1 MVRSMRSLPIVLT
14 LPGSQGGIL
23 FVCNCYIKPFKLK
36 LGLEETSGETPF
48 SRMLITVGNPS
59 PVSVTVVYFAGGSVI
74 GEEFLPSTG
83 TVSMTL
89 VRHALTVPRRQRAM
103 PLPHQ

>member
-23 FVCNCYIKPFKLK
+23 FVCDCYIKLFKLK

-48 SRMLITVGNPS
+48 SRIVDN
-59 PVSVTVVYFAGGSVI
+59 GGKSFTSI
-74 GEEFLPSTG
+74 SDGGL
-83 TVSMTL
+83 L
-89 VRHALTVPRRQRAM
+89 RRWQC
-103 PLPHQ
+103 HW